1 MNWDAIGAIAE
12 LLGAVGVIASLVYLA
27 TQIRQSREQMGQNT
41 RALRAGAYQQF
52 IQGLDQLVM
61 RASGGPALQQAVRRG
76 MIDSDQLSE
85 EDAYHFDMWIRGLLL
100 AWENAHYQYRMGML
114 DSDRWRLHRGQLEET
129 FDAPGVVQWWKR
141 FPRGPEFFGPEFVAL
156 VSEIL
161 GEEPE
166 RADRPQ

>member
-27 TQIRQSREQMGQNT
+27 TQIRQSREQMGHNT
-41 RALRAGAYQQF
+41 QALRAGTYQQLRREIEELIHGYMKVPGF
-52 IQGLDQLVM
+52 SETIRSGMADYHQLDDAKAFEFNFWIAGLM
-61 RASGGPALQQAVRRG
+61 GGY
-76 MIDSDQLSE
+76 DN
-85 EDAYHFDMWIRGLLL
+85 AY
-100 AWENAHYQYRMGML
+100 YQYRVGLL
-114 DSDRWRLHRGQLEET
+114 DEERWQTQRSGVAT
-129 FDAPGVVQWWKR
+129 FFASPGVVQWWR
-141 FPRGPEFFGPEFVAL
+141 TGTAMPTVSPEFVAL